1 MPYLH
6 SLPDGSLLLRLF
18 VQPRASKNEIVG
30 VHGDALKLRLT
41 SPPVEGQANK
51 AIVAFLA
58 KLLKVPKSSLSIK
71 SGAQSR
77 HKEIVIKGC
86 AEQLVRQLIPGESE
100 KSRRT

>member
-1 MPYLH
+1 MSYLQTR
-6 SLPDGSLLLRLF
+6 PDGSLLLRLF

-51 AIVAFLA
+51 AIITFLA
-58 KLLKVPKSSLSIK
+58 KLLRVPKSSLTIK

-77 HKEIVIKGC
+77 HKEVVIENC
-86 AEQLVRQLIPGESE
+86 AEHLVRQMIPE
-100 KSRRT
+100 KPETPH